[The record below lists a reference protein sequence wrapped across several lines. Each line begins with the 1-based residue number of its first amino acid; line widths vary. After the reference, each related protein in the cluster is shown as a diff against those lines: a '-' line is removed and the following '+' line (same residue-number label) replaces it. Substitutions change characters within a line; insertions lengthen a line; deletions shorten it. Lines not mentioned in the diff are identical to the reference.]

1 ARKRSSSAASEAAPM
16 TSAPRS
22 GALQSGVTEEDA
34 EAGAG
39 WWLIIGISEDFWGRL
54 LTATERF
61 PFPFSRWGMYSSN
74 TAWKLVPPKP
84 KALKPARRT
93 QSAGTVQGFSSVFT
107 YRGEWAKSTSG
118 FGCSQCTLGG
128 RTFSCRAKAAFN
140 RPAAPAADFRCPKF
154 DLTEPMATECAGSCE
169 SL

>member
-1 ARKRSSSAASEAAPM
+1 MARRYCARRSAWAGAEGAGARPAAASVSTPRRRSTNAASEAAPM

-22 GALQSGVTEEDA
+22 GALQTGVAEEDA
-34 EAGAG
+34 EAEAG
-39 WWLIIGISEDFWGRL
+39 CWLIIGISEDFWGRL

-93 QSAGTVQGFSSVFT
+93 PAAGISQGFNSVFT
-107 YRGEWAKSTSG
+107 
-118 FGCSQCTLGG
+118 
-128 RTFSCRAKAAFN
+128 
-140 RPAAPAADFRCPKF
+140 
-154 DLTEPMATECAGSCE
+154 
-169 SL
+169 